1 MLRPILQ
8 RLGSAAFTLFLG
20 SVLLFVVLEVL
31 PGDPAAVML
40 GLEARADTLAAVRAE
55 LGLDQPAL
63 PRYLAW
69 VGGMLQGDFGLS
81 YTYRVPV
88 ADLIAERLSLT
99 LPLALLA
106 ILISTALALP
116 LGTLAAAKHGK
127 VADAGVMLFAQLGVA
142 VPNFWIG
149 LLLILLFSLTWP
161 LFPVGSFPGWG
172 EGLLPG
178 LRALFLPA
186 LALALP
192 QAAILAR
199 VTRAAVLEVM
209 GEDYIRTAR
218 AKGVSETRVLIRH
231 ALRAALVPVVTI
243 LGLQF
248 SFLVAGAIL
257 VENIF
262 ALPGLGRLLYQAM
275 NQRDVIVVKDVAML
289 LAAFVIFVNL
299 LVDLAYL
306 GLDPRLR
313 RGA

>member
-1 MLRPILQ
+1 MLRSVLT
-8 RLGSAAFTLFLG
+8 RLGNAVLTLFLG
-20 SVLLFVVLEVL
+20 SGLLFLVLEVL

-40 GLEARADTLAAVRAE
+40 GLEARPDTLAAVRAE
-55 LGLDQPAL
+55 LGLDRPAAL
-63 PRYLAW
+63 RYLAW
-69 VGGMLQGDFGLS
+69 VGGMLQGDFGIS

-88 ADLIAERLSLT
+88 AQLIGERLGLT

-106 ILISTALALP
+106 ILLATALALP
-116 LGTLAAAKHGK
+116 LGTLAAAQQGR
-127 VADAGVMLFAQLGVA
+127 VSDTAVMLFAQLGVA

-149 LLLILLFSLTWP
+149 LLLILGFALTWP
-161 LFPVGSFPGWG
+161 LFPVGSFPGWSQ
-172 EGLLPG
+172 GLGPG
-178 LRALFLPA
+178 LHALILPA

-199 VTRAAVLEVM
+199 VTRAAVLDVL
-209 GEDYIRTAR
+209 GEDFIRTAR
-218 AKGVSETRVLIRH
+218 AKGLSNARVLIRH

-248 SFLVAGAIL
+248 SFLIAGAIL

-275 NQRDVIVVKDVAML
+275 SQRDLIVVKDVAML
-289 LAAFVIFVNL
+289 LAGGVTLVNL

-306 GLDPRLR
+306 WLDPRLR
-313 RGA
+313 RPG